1 MGETIQVSKKA
12 ILDLVRVKD
21 EFDGIV
27 ESLVFMGDKEF
38 MASYHKAKDQIRK
51 RDFASWNEL

>member
-27 ESLVFMGDKEF
+27 ESLVLMGDKDF
-38 MASYHKAKDQIRK
+38 MDSYHKAKYQIRK
-51 RDFASWNEL
+51 RDFASWDEL

>member
-1 MGETIQVSKKA
+1 M
-12 ILDLVRVKD
+12 DLVRVKD